1 MSTDFFDIA
10 LSLASSG
17 DGDDAAWVLATGQ
30 TLLDVQE
37 KGSQQGFRG
46 FRDAVGWH
54 PKIFSKL
61 LTIGKDARLFAHVS
75 DLPTS
80 YTAIYALASLNDEE
94 FAAAAEEGDIT
105 ECLRQVH
112 W

>member
-1 MSTDFFDIA
+1 MSTDFSDIA
-10 LSLASSG
+10 SSLASAG
-17 DGDDAAWVLATGQ
+17 YGDDAASVLATCQ
-30 TLLDVQE
+30 TLLDVQDQA
-37 KGSQQGFRG
+37 SQQEFRD

-61 LTIGKDARLFAHVS
+61 LTIGKDERLFDYAT
-75 DLPTS
+75 DLPAS

>member
-10 LSLASSG
+10 SSLASAG
-17 DGDDAAWVLATGQ
+17 YGDDAASVLATCQ

-37 KGSQQGFRG
+37 QASQQEFRD

-61 LTIGKDARLFAHVS
+61 LTIGKDERLFAHVS
-75 DLPTS
+75 PICQPVTRRSMPWRL
-80 YTAIYALASLNDEE
+80 
-94 FAAAAEEGDIT
+94 
-105 ECLRQVH
+105 
-112 W
+112 